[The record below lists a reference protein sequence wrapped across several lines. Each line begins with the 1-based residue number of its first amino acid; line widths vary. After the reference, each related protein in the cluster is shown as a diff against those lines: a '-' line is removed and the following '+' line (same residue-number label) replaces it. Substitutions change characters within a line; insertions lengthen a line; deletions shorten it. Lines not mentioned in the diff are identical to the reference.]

1 MNNDVMCI
9 GSAAVDSVFLL
20 KEFPSPD
27 EISLAYWCK
36 QFCGG
41 SSANVAVGL
50 SRLGLY
56 TGLVSK
62 VGRDPEGVHLL
73 NRLISEGVD
82 IRTVIISGKTAKTVV
97 LLTEKG
103 EKAIIADTDCV
114 LKTEEELPQA
124 SISKS
129 KALYIG
135 DCFLP
140 VAEKAVDT
148 AREMDIKS
156 FLRVRNVHF
165 SFDLNVEDVIS
176 NADFVIMNE
185 RTYSMI
191 DKRNE
196 NFIITKGKKGCYYVK
211 EDVTVEGFPVESV
224 DTTGAGDAFCAGFI
238 YKILRGGSVKEAL
251 HFGNAAGAVS
261 TTKYGAMDSMPSKR
275 EIESLL

>member
-27 EISLAYWCK
+27 EISLAHWCK

-56 TGLVSK
+56 TGLISK
-62 VGRDPEGVHLL
+62 VGRDPEGVILL

-82 IRTVIISGKTAKTVV
+82 IRAVKISGKTAKTVI
-97 LLTEKG
+97 LLNERG

-114 LKTEEELPQA
+114 LKTGEELPQA
-124 SISKS
+124 SISNA

-140 VAEKAVDT
+140 VAEKAVDA
-148 AREMDIKS
+148 ARKMGITS
-156 FLRVRNVHF
+156 FLRVRNVHL
-165 SFDLNVEDVIS
+165 SFDLNLENVIS

-185 RTYSMI
+185 RTYSLI

-238 YKILRGGSVKEAL
+238 YQILRGSSVKEAL
-251 HFGNAAGAVS
+251 RFGNAAGAVS

-275 EIESLL
+275 EVESLL